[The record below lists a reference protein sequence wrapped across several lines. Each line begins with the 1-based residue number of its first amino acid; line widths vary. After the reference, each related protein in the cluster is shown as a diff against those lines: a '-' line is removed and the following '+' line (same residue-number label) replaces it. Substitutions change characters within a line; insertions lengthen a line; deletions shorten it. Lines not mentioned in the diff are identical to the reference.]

1 VKKGTIMSLNPTS
14 LVNTPATSP
23 TAYVPLNRQT
33 KHRIEVPQDPQ
44 EILNLV
50 KDLYEQASVP
60 TFEEKA
66 KAPYTKNV
74 DADGL
79 IYLEPNYNLNVEGAR
94 YQITDKGEVC
104 VTPNPYIVDGTLDIK
119 EPATDPKV
127 IEEVEQL
134 IAEAKPQEEIPKLS
148 LEVGYQKVPEGGLD
162 LVKKYIDGS
171 HDLYSI
177 TADGAVSVAKFTGK
191 KEQNFVA
198 AQQIIKPGEL
208 PVLKDGEE
216 RPVGQALNEA
226 TATEEA
232 KAPANGQV
240 LNLEA

>member
-1 VKKGTIMSLNPTS
+1 MSLNPTS

-33 KHRIEVPQDPQ
+33 KHRIEVPEDPQ

-66 KAPYTKNV
+66 KAPYLKQV
-74 DADGL
+74 DDHGQ
-79 IYLEPNYNLNVEGAR
+79 IYLSPNKNVEGAN
-94 YQITDKGEVC
+94 YQITRNGEVL
-104 VTPNPYIVDGTLDIK
+104 VTPDPPDPYVVDGTSDIK

-127 IEEVEQL
+127 IEEVYQL
-134 IAEAKPQEEIPKLS
+134 MAQAKPEEEIPERS
-148 LEVGYQKVPEGGLD
+148 LEVGYLKGQDGELT
-162 LVKKYIDGS
+162 LIKKYIDGTNECYTIS
-171 HDLYSI
+171 
-177 TADGAVSVAKFTGK
+177 ADGAVGVSKGNKYKVKDYVAPI
-191 KEQNFVA
+191 
-198 AQQIIKPGEL
+198 QIIKPGEL
-208 PVLKDGEE
+208 PVLGEGEE
-216 RPVGQALNEA
+216 RPVGQALSEA

-232 KAPANGQV
+232 KSPANGQV